1 MLIPLYHTVCV
12 FMVLIAQV
20 TAAGR
25 FLQPWTAGRNKDYS
39 DNLNYAV
46 GVQIIT
52 QWTADFSDATID
64 LVQDNRPGDAQG
76 GPSANLERSY
86 NQKTLSWKVTY
97 AGLDP
102 TFNNVFYLSV
112 SSADGS
118 DSLTSHYFNISNAE
132 STSAATAAAA
142 TSSVSPST
150 SPTSQSPPPPATVT
164 VAPSNSNNNNSNND
178 DGLPTGAIAGVA
190 IGSVLGTLLLVGAAW
205 WLWKRRADAITS
217 GAQQSIPP
225 YIAPPF
231 ISEPKPYEMHASQ
244 VHEMNGTA
252 QGRMFELQDTERGEL
267 EGRGGGVRR

>member
-1 MLIPLYHTVCV
+1 MFGGNHADHSFTTQSCV
-12 FMVLIAQV
+12 FTVLIAQV

-86 NQKTLSWKVTY
+86 NQKTLGWKVTY

-112 SSADGS
+112 TSADGS
-118 DSLTSHYFNISNAE
+118 DSLTSHYFNISKPE
-132 STSAATAAAA
+132 STSAAAAA
-142 TSSVSPST
+142 TTTTSSVPPPS
-150 SPTSQSPPPPATVT
+150 SPTSQSPPSPATIT
-164 VAPSNSNNNNSNND
+164 VAPPNNNNNNNNND
-178 DGLPTGAIAGVA
+178 DSLPAGTIAGVA

-205 WLWKRRADAITS
+205 WLWKRRADAIKS
-217 GAQQSIPP
+217 GAQQPMPP
-225 YIAPPF
+225 HV
-231 ISEPKPYEMHASQ
+231 EPTYQSGAEAVRDAYEP
-244 VHEMNGTA
+244 GT
-252 QGRMFELQDTERGEL
+252 
-267 EGRGGGVRR
+267 